1 MNTNTVFSFD
11 TFHQDLNIGGTTI
24 EAITFTPSLTLV
36 VTKGTLTNQSS
47 PYNFR
52 VGHVT
57 LSINPLGLILT
68 FFFSYSF
75 TSIMLALRHTVPK
88 ACTQLRACVQVS
100 QRWTSSTTPQKSD
113 EKPTAQMD
121 GILSALGVS
130 SKDYDTSSVLNENAK
145 NDKKTSTLFAL
156 NSSFTNTLN
165 NLNQSP
171 HQLHINATFNN
182 TIITL
187 TRPNG
192 APLVT
197 TSGGSA
203 GFKKA
208 ARSGY
213 EAAHQAAIQLLEKMD
228 VKNLQVPNVHIVLKG
243 FGPGRDAAFKALVS
257 GTSWNVKRITDAT
270 PIPFGGCRPK
280 KARRL

>member
-1 MNTNTVFSFD
+1 
-11 TFHQDLNIGGTTI
+11 
-24 EAITFTPSLTLV
+24 
-36 VTKGTLTNQSS
+36 
-47 PYNFR
+47 
-52 VGHVT
+52 
-57 LSINPLGLILT
+57 
-68 FFFSYSF
+68 
-75 TSIMLALRHTVPK
+75 MLALKHTVPK
-88 ACTQLRACVQVS
+88 VCTQVSRPCVFRLTQS
-100 QRWTSSTTPQKSD
+100 RFNTTTTTTTTPPTQQPEE
-113 EKPTAQMD
+113 EKNTTTAQFD
-121 GILSALGVS
+121 GILNVLGL
-130 SKDYDTSSVLNENAK
+130 SKTENEKDSISNVLNESS
-145 NDKKTSTLFAL
+145 KKQNSKKGESGLQFDLSSFSSTLSTMGQA
-156 NSSFTNTLN
+156 
-165 NLNQSP
+165 P

-213 EAAHQAAIQLLEKMD
+213 EAAHQAAVQLLDKMNA
-228 VKNLQVPNVHIVLKG
+228 KNLQVPNIHIVLKG
-243 FGPGRDAAFKALVS
+243 FGPGRDAAFKALTA
-257 GTSWNVKRITDAT
+257 GPQWNVKRITDAT

>member
-1 MNTNTVFSFD
+1 MKDELEIFGCHGHSTPLGGLTLDRFFPLIFDIFISMLAIKHTVPRVYAQITRPCVQLTQTRWTSTTTPQQTDEKKKQNSAQFDGILGVLGLSKTEAEGEVLNDVIKPNTNKKAGTGFFD
-11 TFHQDLNIGGTTI
+11 
-24 EAITFTPSLTLV
+24 
-36 VTKGTLTNQSS
+36 VT
-47 PYNFR
+47 
-52 VGHVT
+52 
-57 LSINPLGLILT
+57 
-68 FFFSYSF
+68 SF
-75 TSIMLALRHTVPK
+75 TSTIDSM
-88 ACTQLRACVQVS
+88 
-100 QRWTSSTTPQKSD
+100 
-113 EKPTAQMD
+113 
-121 GILSALGVS
+121 
-130 SKDYDTSSVLNENAK
+130 
-145 NDKKTSTLFAL
+145 
-156 NSSFTNTLN
+156 
-165 NLNQSP
+165 NQSP

-213 EAAHQAAIQLLEKMD
+213 EAAHQAAIQLLDKMNA
-228 VKNLQVPNVHIVLKG
+228 KNLQVPNIHIVLKG

-257 GTSWNVKRITDAT
+257 GSPWNVKRITDAT

>member
-1 MNTNTVFSFD
+1 
-11 TFHQDLNIGGTTI
+11 
-24 EAITFTPSLTLV
+24 
-36 VTKGTLTNQSS
+36 
-47 PYNFR
+47 
-52 VGHVT
+52 
-57 LSINPLGLILT
+57 
-68 FFFSYSF
+68 
-75 TSIMLALRHTVPK
+75 MLAIRHRIPRVCAQITRPSIQL
-88 ACTQLRACVQVS
+88 TQT
-100 QRWTSSTTPQKSD
+100 RWNSTTPSQPTD
-113 EKPTAQMD
+113 EKKQQNLDQFD
-121 GILSALGVS
+121 GILGVLGI
-130 SKDYDTSSVLNENAK
+130 SKTAAEGEVLDSTIK
-145 NDKKTSTLFAL
+145 TTTGKKTGTGFFDVA
-156 NSSFTNTLN
+156 SFTNTLDSM
-165 NLNQSP
+165 NQSP

-213 EAAHQAAIQLLEKMD
+213 EAAHQAAIQLLEKMNA
-228 VKNLQVPNVHIVLKG
+228 KNLQVPNIHIVLKG

-257 GTSWNVKRITDAT
+257 GSPWNVKRITDAT

>member
-1 MNTNTVFSFD
+1 MLAIKKTIPKAYAQLSRPCVQLTQTRWNSSSNNTPKD
-11 TFHQDLNIGGTTI
+11 TKSET
-24 EAITFTPSLTLV
+24 TPS
-36 VTKGTLTNQSS
+36 S
-47 PYNFR
+47 
-52 VGHVT
+52 
-57 LSINPLGLILT
+57 
-68 FFFSYSF
+68 
-75 TSIMLALRHTVPK
+75 
-88 ACTQLRACVQVS
+88 
-100 QRWTSSTTPQKSD
+100 
-113 EKPTAQMD
+113 TAQFD
-121 GILSALGVS
+121 GILNVLGMSKTEGEDNALFTET
-130 SKDYDTSSVLNENAK
+130 KDKSNNKMGAFNVNFFA
-145 NDKKTSTLFAL
+145 STI
-156 NSSFTNTLN
+156 
-165 NLNQSP
+165 QSLGQTP
-171 HQLHINATFNN
+171 HQIHINATFNN

-213 EAAHQAAIQLLEKMD
+213 EAAHQAALQLLEKMNA
-228 VKNLQVPNVHIVLKG
+228 KNLQVPNVHIVLKG

-257 GTSWNVKRITDAT
+257 GNSWNVKRITDAT

>member
-1 MNTNTVFSFD
+1 
-11 TFHQDLNIGGTTI
+11 
-24 EAITFTPSLTLV
+24 
-36 VTKGTLTNQSS
+36 
-47 PYNFR
+47 
-52 VGHVT
+52 
-57 LSINPLGLILT
+57 
-68 FFFSYSF
+68 
-75 TSIMLALRHTVPK
+75 MLALKHTVPK

-100 QRWTSSTTPQKSD
+100 QQRWTSSTTPQKAD
-113 EKPTAQMD
+113 EKLTGQME
-121 GILSALGVS
+121 GILNALGVS
-130 SKDYDTSSVLNENAK
+130 KDYDASSITSESAATTIK
-145 NDKKTSTLFAL
+145 NDKKTSSLFAL
-156 NSSFTNTLN
+156 NNTFTHTLN

>member
-1 MNTNTVFSFD
+1 
-11 TFHQDLNIGGTTI
+11 
-24 EAITFTPSLTLV
+24 
-36 VTKGTLTNQSS
+36 
-47 PYNFR
+47 
-52 VGHVT
+52 
-57 LSINPLGLILT
+57 
-68 FFFSYSF
+68 
-75 TSIMLALRHTVPK
+75 MLAIKHTIPK
-88 ACTQLRACVQVS
+88 VCTQIARPTLLSR
-100 QRWTSSTTPQKSD
+100 RWISTTPQSSD
-113 EKPTAQMD
+113 EKNSNTTQYD
-121 GILSALGVS
+121 GILSVLGQSKTDAES
-130 SKDYDTSSVLNENAK
+130 SSSASSLLPNK
-145 NDKKTSTLFAL
+145 NDKGFPIGLESISATLSTM
-156 NSSFTNTLN
+156 
-165 NLNQSP
+165 NQP
-171 HQLHINATFNN
+171 PFQLHINATFNN

-213 EAAHQAAIQLLEKMD
+213 EAAHQAAIQLLDKMNA
-228 VKNLQVPNVHIVLKG
+228 KNVQVSNVHIVLKG

-270 PIPFGGCRPK
+270 PTPFGGCRPK

>member
-1 MNTNTVFSFD
+1 
-11 TFHQDLNIGGTTI
+11 
-24 EAITFTPSLTLV
+24 
-36 VTKGTLTNQSS
+36 
-47 PYNFR
+47 
-52 VGHVT
+52 
-57 LSINPLGLILT
+57 
-68 FFFSYSF
+68 
-75 TSIMLALRHTVPK
+75 MLALKHTVPK
-88 ACTQLRACVQVS
+88 ACTQLRACAQVS
-100 QRWTSSTTPQKSD
+100 QQRWTSSTTPQKAD
-113 EKPTAQMD
+113 EKYTGQMD
-121 GILSALGVS
+121 GILNALGV
-130 SKDYDTSSVLNENAK
+130 SKDYDTSSILSDTTSK
-145 NDKKTSTLFAL
+145 NDKKTSSLFAL
-156 NSSFTNTLN
+156 NNTFTHTLN

>member
-1 MNTNTVFSFD
+1 M
-11 TFHQDLNIGGTTI
+11 L
-24 EAITFTPSLTLV
+24 SL
-36 VTKGTLTNQSS
+36 K
-47 PYNFR
+47 R
-52 VGHVT
+52 
-57 LSINPLGLILT
+57 
-68 FFFSYSF
+68 
-75 TSIMLALRHTVPK
+75 TVPK
-88 ACTQLRACVQVS
+88 VCSQLTRPAYVQLAQQTRS
-100 QRWTSSTTPQKSD
+100 MGSTSPQKAD
-113 EKPTAQMD
+113 EKSTAQYD
-121 GILSALGVS
+121 GILSVLGQSKQDAES
-130 SKDYDTSSVLNENAK
+130 SSITSNFVFDNK
-145 NDKKTSTLFAL
+145 NKGSFLGLDGISATLS
-156 NSSFTNTLN
+156 NI
-165 NLNQSP
+165 NQP
-171 HQLHINATFNN
+171 PFQLHINATFNN

-213 EAAHQAAIQLLEKMD
+213 EAAHQAAIQLLDKMNT
-228 VKNLQVPNVHIVLKG
+228 KNLQVSNVHIVLKG